1 MANRTPGQIQEWLD
15 GYSFKMDLSSQYIG
29 DEPNAVRRE
38 WDTASARWC
47 MVASWPYQAAAG
59 NQSIPAVY
67 KSIHHYDPSFLC
79 DRFYLP
85 ATPRDLR
92 LFERHD
98 MPVFGIE
105 SKHQLRDFDVVA
117 TSVAYPVLVMS
128 FHKMLTMSDI
138 PVRWRD
144 RAESPGDYPMVMM
157 GGLAYTAPEVMAPIA
172 DAIFCG
178 EAEDEPG
185 NPGIGA
191 ITARI
196 AEYKTAGLWRS
207 DRIECYRR
215 MAREFPFLYF
225 PRFIDVQ
232 YGYEDRSHVGVGI
245 PEDLSGEIVPS
256 KQVVGYTSNL
266 EGMRLPI
273 RKRHVRVLDSI
284 PPLDDA
290 PLLYGDPQLGA
301 GGLEAGRG
309 CPAWKISDSE
319 YVQTLRGTVQ
329 ARDVVVGDWVKAQS
343 DYREVTVVHPVLPH
357 ESVVVRTKQGAAIRV
372 TPEHELWVAR
382 KPPEGVR
389 PGRYLVTAPRSWV
402 RADEVQPGDYV
413 EHYYGSHHWPDGHV
427 ALKGT
432 EGCPSLL
439 TEDVAWFLGMV
450 TGDAYVRH
458 NTVDV
463 RIEDVEVP
471 MAERLRVVVRELFGV
486 ELTSSSSPDGPTTHY
501 RLNSAAV
508 VRWLGENF
516 DIRANDTN
524 SRKIVP
530 AQVLRSG
537 RAVVAA
543 YMSALY
549 DCNGS
554 HRQRSGTNRCST
566 IEYTT
571 YSETQARGIAL
582 CLNMLGLPPV
592 LRSEVRNVKRD
603 GSPAASPSVKW
614 EVRHQS
620 ARDGDYTWLVP
631 LSVTK
636 SADLDSWVGS
646 PLSVAQ
652 GGLLMAEVVSVDP
665 GPVMNTIDLTV
676 PGDCARCAG
685 GSAKWHGSAQAHAF
699 NVSGVL
705 VSNCS
710 FCHLSFATK
719 PYRQHGVEYM
729 TKYARQLQQN
739 SGAARFSPYMP
750 DFPMYT
756 ERKNM
761 ISDILTQVS
770 DEVDAA
776 AMRVDDFNADKEFIL
791 LQVHGGMSGVTLGLE
806 GGSARMRDLVGKGT
820 SDSDVEE
827 AVYSGIR
834 AGIRRFKIF
843 MISNLPGEDEGDIF
857 RVLRL
862 ARKLADIRDNLN
874 QPQVQIQFSWTPLLI
889 EAGTPFQWFA
899 PTSNN
904 LALRDVWD
912 EFREL
917 KINFKI
923 GGKVEV
929 NKISFFQLCQRASR
943 EVGEAMVDTM
953 DELGVACWGGVPKNT
968 RELLEKNL
976 RKWGFHNGLE
986 DCFDERFQHDMFGW
1000 EFIDSGISS
1009 ELLWT
1014 TYQQMREF
1022 VEQTDSHTYDEYFDE
1037 HYHGGEFIRR
1047 CDEACLGKTCGVCTA
1062 EDLKERTGYVRAAV
1076 KDRPID
1082 LSTLDVID
1090 QKSVAFKIR
1099 MKVHVGPKY
1108 RFVENDHWRF
1118 SVRRAA
1124 FRAAAALGFDRNHG
1138 ISKRTLKFVSDEI
1151 NYKNWT
1157 CGTDYIEFGM
1167 TRKMSPASVQ
1177 IFIDRMNEE
1186 MLIPN
1191 GDGERWLSFGDW
1203 TMHPAVSR
1211 SVKSDVDLS
1220 LFEMELLGDPE
1231 QTLIKIAEWGETPYV
1246 KLLLKKEGAYF
1257 NPQPEEVNA
1266 KDYVDDMWL
1275 IRDGHRIKIRMMTR
1289 GKPTPYILYAVM
1301 MGQSSWLPLTANPV
1315 VRIDSF
1321 VEVDKHQQD
1330 ILRPSC
1336 VDCENQIPTTVLDKA
1351 FDADR
1356 CPKCLDAHNG
1366 VLVTRELVN

>member
-1 MANRTPGQIQEWLD
+1 MANRTPGQIQDWLD
-15 GYSFKMDLSSQYIG
+15 ANSHRFDLSSQFLG
-29 DEPNAVRRE
+29 DEPNAARRD

-67 KSIHHYDPSFLC
+67 KSIHVYDEAFLC

-85 ATPRDLR
+85 ATPRDLK
-92 LFERHD
+92 LFEKHD
-98 MPVFGIE
+98 VPVFGIE

-144 RAESPGDYPMVMM
+144 RAENPGDYPMIMM
-157 GGLAYTAPEVMAPIA
+157 GGLAYSAPEVMAPIA
-172 DAIFCG
+172 DVIFCG

-191 ITARI
+191 VTARI
-196 AEYKTAGLWRS
+196 AEYKVVGLWRS

-215 MAREFPFLYF
+215 LALEFNFLYF
-225 PRFIDVQ
+225 PRFIDVH

-245 PEDLSGEIVPS
+245 PEDVSGDIVPS
-256 KQVVGYTSNL
+256 KQVSGYTSNL

-273 RKRHVRVLDSI
+273 LKRHVRVLDSI

-309 CPAWKISDSE
+309 CPAW
-319 YVQTLRGTVQ
+319 
-329 ARDVVVGDWVKAQS
+329 
-343 DYREVTVVHPVLPH
+343 
-357 ESVVVRTKQGAAIRV
+357 
-372 TPEHELWVAR
+372 
-382 KPPEGVR
+382 
-389 PGRYLVTAPRSWV
+389 
-402 RADEVQPGDYV
+402 
-413 EHYYGSHHWPDGHV
+413 
-427 ALKGT
+427 
-432 EGCPSLL
+432 
-439 TEDVAWFLGMV
+439 
-450 TGDAYVRH
+450 
-458 NTVDV
+458 
-463 RIEDVEVP
+463 
-471 MAERLRVVVRELFGV
+471 
-486 ELTSSSSPDGPTTHY
+486 
-501 RLNSAAV
+501 
-508 VRWLGENF
+508 
-516 DIRANDTN
+516 
-524 SRKIVP
+524 
-530 AQVLRSG
+530 
-537 RAVVAA
+537 
-543 YMSALY
+543 
-549 DCNGS
+549 
-554 HRQRSGTNRCST
+554 
-566 IEYTT
+566 
-571 YSETQARGIAL
+571 
-582 CLNMLGLPPV
+582 
-592 LRSEVRNVKRD
+592 
-603 GSPAASPSVKW
+603 
-614 EVRHQS
+614 
-620 ARDGDYTWLVP
+620 
-631 LSVTK
+631 
-636 SADLDSWVGS
+636 
-646 PLSVAQ
+646 
-652 GGLLMAEVVSVDP
+652 
-665 GPVMNTIDLTV
+665 
-676 PGDCARCAG
+676 
-685 GSAKWHGSAQAHAF
+685 
-699 NVSGVL
+699 
-705 VSNCS
+705 CS
-710 FCHLSFATK
+710 FCHLSYATK

-729 TKYARQLQQN
+729 TKYAKALQQN

-761 ISDILTQVS
+761 IREILEQVS

-874 QPQVQIQFSWTPLLI
+874 QPQVAIQFSWTPLLI

-899 PTSNN
+899 VTSNN

-929 NKISFFQLCQRASR
+929 NKVSFFQLCQRASR

-986 DCFDERFQHDMFGW
+986 DCFDERFKSDMFGW

-1009 ELLWT
+1009 ELLWS

-1022 VEQTDSHTYDEYFDE
+1022 VEQTESHNYDDHFDE
-1037 HYHGGEFIRR
+1037 NYHGGEWVQR
-1047 CDEACLGKTCGVCTA
+1047 CDVACLGKSCGVCSA
-1062 EDLKERTGYVRAAV
+1062 EDLKERVGYIRAEL
-1076 KDRPID
+1076 KDKPID
-1082 LSTLDVID
+1082 LSTLQVID
-1090 QKSVAFKIR
+1090 QKSVSFKIR
-1099 MKVHVGPKY
+1099 AKIHVAPKY

-1124 FRAAAALGFDRNHG
+1124 FRAATALGFDRNHG
-1138 ISKRTLKFVSDEI
+1138 ISKRTLKFISDEI
-1151 NYKNWT
+1151 SYKNWT
-1157 CGTDYIEFGM
+1157 CGVDYVEFGM
-1167 TRKMSPASVQ
+1167 TRRMSPASVQ
-1177 IFIDRMNEE
+1177 TFIDRMNVE
-1186 MLIPN
+1186 MEIPN
-1191 GDGERWLSFGDW
+1191 ANGERWLSFEDW

-1211 SVKSDVDLS
+1211 SVRTDVDLS
-1220 LFEMELLGDPE
+1220 LFEMELPGDPA
-1231 QTLIKIAEWGETPYV
+1231 QTLLKMAEWDRTDYV

-1266 KDYVDDMWL
+1266 KDYVDGMW
-1275 IRDGHRIKIRMMTR
+1275 IVRDGHRIKIRMLTR
-1289 GKPTPYILYAVM
+1289 GKPTMYILYAAM
-1301 MGQSSWLPLTANPV
+1301 MGQSSWLSLTAYPV

-1336 VDCENQIPTTVLDKA
+1336 VDCEDQIPTTVLDHA
-1351 FDADR
+1351 YDPDR
-1356 CPKCLDAHNG
+1356 CPRCRDVHDGL
-1366 VLVTRELVN
+1366 LVTRELVS